1 VASHVCRGDQSAAA
15 SAEGLDP
22 GLTSFSGE
30 NVRDDLQ
37 PAVISQDQPH
47 YRLQIRLVLRTK
59 PKLTFMYG
67 PDR

>member
-1 VASHVCRGDQSAAA
+1 MFDLESC
-15 SAEGLDP
+15 
-22 GLTSFSGE
+22 
-30 NVRDDLQ
+30 DDLQ